1 MDLYKIN
8 FIFSKNINYIKITLG
23 VYLLCY
29 FKKVKAML
37 VHKELVDKVYEYQ
50 NLVRELEKIEQDVE
64 SYVLKSADISLENQ
78 KIVWNDIHTILKESA
93 ENHNPELAIAQ
104 LDLIMAQIR
113 VNNLVKKV
121 ETKGIEETTLENV
134 VLFDK
139 VETN

>member
-1 MDLYKIN
+1 
-8 FIFSKNINYIKITLG
+8 
-23 VYLLCY
+23 
-29 FKKVKAML
+29 ML

-50 NLVRELEKIEQDVE
+50 NLVRELEKIERDVE

-78 KIVWNDIHTILKESA
+78 KIVWNDVHTILKESA

-113 VNNLVKKV
+113 VNNLVKKAGN
-121 ETKGIEETTLENV
+121 KGIEEATLENV

>member
-1 MDLYKIN
+1 
-8 FIFSKNINYIKITLG
+8 
-23 VYLLCY
+23 
-29 FKKVKAML
+29 ML

-50 NLVRELEKIEQDVE
+50 NLVRELEKIERDVE

-78 KIVWNDIHTILKESA
+78 KIVWNDVHTILKESA

-104 LDLIMAQIR
+104 LDLMMAQIR
-113 VNNLVKKV
+113 VNNLVKKAGNKG
-121 ETKGIEETTLENV
+121 TKEATLENV

>member
-1 MDLYKIN
+1 
-8 FIFSKNINYIKITLG
+8 
-23 VYLLCY
+23 
-29 FKKVKAML
+29 ML

-50 NLVRELEKIEQDVE
+50 NLVRELEKIERDVE

-78 KIVWNDIHTILKESA
+78 KIVWNDVHTILKESA

-113 VNNLVKKV
+113 VNNLVKKAGN
-121 ETKGIEETTLENV
+121 KGIIEEATLENV